1 MAFELQRM
9 VKWCELV
16 TMEGSGHAGNMERP
30 WGRDAHFLRFLASH
44 GLFDPQQMFAAGAV

>member
-16 TMEGSGHAGNMERP
+16 TMEGSGHACNMERP
-30 WGRDAHFLRFLASH
+30 WERDAHFLRFLASH